1 MVGVS
6 RLIGG
11 SFLGVVV
18 VLILT
23 LVGCGDDAT
32 PSQDLER
39 RPAAT
44 EQSSGV
50 RVEAEVVQLSE
61 RDCEVI
67 HFVLSTEKISNG
79 GKPLFLTPTARE
91 QWNQQGDWVSMPAPL
106 KPWLAKLPVEF
117 RAAADAKLDKG
128 YVRDKA
134 TGARGMMVWVV
145 IKEWASPDE
154 VTLDFG
160 LWGGPLDA
168 SGKTITCLK
177 KDGQWQIKEET
188 NIWLS

>member
-6 RLIGG
+6 RLDGG
-11 SFLGVVV
+11 SFLGSVV
-18 VLILT
+18 VLICA
-23 LVGCGDDAT
+23 LVGCGNDAT
-32 PSQDLER
+32 TSQVLER
-39 RPAAT
+39 RPAAI
-44 EQSSGV
+44 EPSSGD
-50 RVEAEVVQLSE
+50 RVEAKVVQLSE

-67 HFVLSTEKISNG
+67 HFVLSTETISNG
-79 GKPLFLTPTARE
+79 GKPLYLTPTARE
-91 QWNQQGDWVSMPAPL
+91 QWNQQGDWVSMPAQL
-106 KPWLAKLPVEF
+106 KPWLAKLSVDF

-134 TGARGMMVWVV
+134 TDDRGTMVWIV
-145 IKEWASPDE
+145 IKEWVSPDE

-177 KDGQWQIKEET
+177 KDGQWQIKEEA
-188 NIWLS
+188 NVWLS